1 MDSLAIDQQAQFIR
15 GRRSGRQAD
24 CDREKM
30 GENRTKRYSA
40 GRANVAIA
48 RMNNFI
54 PILHRPILP
63 SRIST
68 RRETPDTLGMHRTA
82 MGGLVSGRVSTIP
95 VDFPSLSF
103 VPAIPLS

>member
-1 MDSLAIDQQAQFIR
+1 MNSFAVDQQAQFIR
-15 GRRSGRQAD
+15 GRRSGRQAS
-24 CDREKM
+24 CDREKI
-30 GENRTKRYSA
+30 GENRAKRYSA
-40 GRANVAIA
+40 GSANAACA
-48 RMNNFI
+48 RMNSFV
-54 PILHRPILP
+54 PVFHRPILS

-95 VDFPSLSF
+95 ADFPSLSF